1 MSQSQIIFGFHSI
14 ISRLR
19 QSSHSIDEIIIDKDR
34 NDPRSK
40 EIINLAKE
48 YNIRVLS
55 VDRSRLDGL
64 TSNNNHQ
71 GVVAM
76 VKQIKVPFLTIDDIL
91 EGDLSEPVF
100 FLILDGVEDPHN
112 LGACLRVADCMGV
125 DAVIVPKDRAVGLN
139 ATVRKVASGAAESVP
154 LIVVTNLARTI
165 RALKEANVL
174 IVGTAEDGNY
184 SLYDSNLKG
193 SIAIVLG
200 SEGDGLRRLTKKVCD
215 TLIKIPMLGVVESL
229 NVSVAAGICL
239 SEVRRQRINL

>member
-1 MSQSQIIFGFHSI
+1 
-14 ISRLR
+14 
-19 QSSHSIDEIIIDKDR
+19 
-34 NDPRSK
+34 
-40 EIINLAKE
+40 
-48 YNIRVLS
+48 
-55 VDRSRLDGL
+55 
-64 TSNNNHQ
+64 
-71 GVVAM
+71 M
-76 VKQIKVPFLTIDDIL
+76 VKQIKVPFLTIEDIL

-165 RALKEANVL
+165 RALKEVNVL
-174 IVGTAEDGNY
+174 IVGTAEDGDH
-184 SLYDSNLKG
+184 SLYNSNLKG

-200 SEGDGLRRLTKKVCD
+200 SEGDGLRRLTKEVCD